1 MSKKEL
7 LLEKIKENNGVIT
20 TKQVI
25 EYGIHKDV
33 LKNMVIKEELEKIAN
48 GLLCL
53 FEGILE
59 KISKSKYKNHFILKG
74 GLLISSLIGV
84 EMRSTLD
91 MDTTI
96 RGLPMNEENI
106 SKILQEILEIYIDA
120 DIVYRLVKLERIR
133 IEDFYEDFSAT
144 ISCRYGKIN
153 TNLNIDITT
162 GDIITPKEVQYFYEK
177 ILEEGSISILTYTIE
192 TIIAEKFETISSRNI
207 TTTRARDFYDLYM
220 LYNLYKSKIDK
231 NILKEAITLTSQHR
245 NSYSLVLQNKEIVK
259 LFYQSDSLKNLWA
272 KYVQNNS
279 YAKDISFNDT
289 ISIYEEIGSILENN

>member
-1 MSKKEL
+1 MKTSEQIKGAIRNITKKTGVNANSL
-7 LLEKIKENNGVIT
+7 L
-20 TKQVI
+20 Q
-25 EYGIHKDV
+25 
-33 LKNMVIKEELEKIAN
+33 M
-48 GLLCL
+48 CL

-59 KISKSKYKNHFILKG
+59 KISKSKYKNHIILKG

-106 SKILQEILEIYIDA
+106 SKILHEILEITIDA
-120 DIVYRLVKLERIR
+120 DIVYRLIKLERIR
-133 IEDFYEDFSAT
+133 KEDLYEDFCAT

-153 TNLNIDITT
+153 ANLNIDITT
-162 GDIITPKEVQYFYEK
+162 GDIITPKEIQYSYEK

-220 LYNLYKSKIDK
+220 LYKIYKSKIDR
-231 NILKEAITLTSQHR
+231 NVLKEAITLTSQHR
-245 NSYSLVLQNKEIVK
+245 NSFSLVLQYKEIVK
-259 LFYQSDSLKNLWA
+259 LFYQSDSLKNLWT

-279 YAKDISFNDT
+279 YAKEISFNDT
-289 ISIYEEIGSILENN
+289 ISIYEEIGSILENNS

>member
-1 MSKKEL
+1 MKTSEQIKGAIRNISKKTGVNANSL
-7 LLEKIKENNGVIT
+7 L
-20 TKQVI
+20 Q
-25 EYGIHKDV
+25 
-33 LKNMVIKEELEKIAN
+33 M
-48 GLLCL
+48 CL

-162 GDIITPKEVQYFYEK
+162 GDIITPTEVQYFYEK

>member
-1 MSKKEL
+1 MKTSEQIKGAIRNITKKTGVNANSL
-7 LLEKIKENNGVIT
+7 L
-20 TKQVI
+20 Q
-25 EYGIHKDV
+25 
-33 LKNMVIKEELEKIAN
+33 M
-48 GLLCL
+48 CL

-59 KISKSKYKNHFILKG
+59 KISKSKYKNHIILKG

-106 SKILQEILEIYIDA
+106 SKILHEILEITIDA
-120 DIVYRLVKLERIR
+120 DIVYRLIKLERIR
-133 IEDFYEDFSAT
+133 KEDLYEDFCAT
-144 ISCRYGKIN
+144 ITCRYGKIN
-153 TNLNIDITT
+153 ANLNIDITT
-162 GDIITPKEVQYFYEK
+162 GDIITPKEIQYSYEK

-220 LYNLYKSKIDK
+220 LYKLYKSKIDR
-231 NILKEAITLTSQHR
+231 NVLKEAITLTSQHR
-245 NSYSLVLQNKEIVK
+245 NSFSLVLQYKEIVK
-259 LFYQSDSLKNLWA
+259 LFYQSNSLKNLWD
-272 KYVQNNS
+272 KYIQNNP
-279 YAKDISFNDT
+279 YAKEISFDDT

>member
-1 MSKKEL
+1 MKTSEQIKGAIRNITKKTGVNANSL
-7 LLEKIKENNGVIT
+7 L
-20 TKQVI
+20 Q
-25 EYGIHKDV
+25 
-33 LKNMVIKEELEKIAN
+33 M
-48 GLLCL
+48 CL

-106 SKILQEILEIYIDA
+106 SKILHEILEITIDA
-120 DIVYRLVKLERIR
+120 DVVYRLIKLERIR
-133 IEDFYEDFSAT
+133 KEDLYEDFCAT

-153 TNLNIDITT
+153 ANLNIDITT
-162 GDIITPKEVQYFYEK
+162 GDIITPKEIQYSYEK

-220 LYNLYKSKIDK
+220 LYKIYKSKIDR
-231 NILKEAITLTSQHR
+231 NVLKEAITLTSQHR
-245 NSYSLVLQNKEIVK
+245 NSFSLVLQYKEIVK
-259 LFYQSDSLKNLWA
+259 LFYQSNSLKKLWD
-272 KYVQNNS
+272 KYIQNNP
-279 YAKDISFNDT
+279 YAKEISFNDT
-289 ISIYEEIGSILENN
+289 ISIYEEIGSILEKY

>member
-1 MSKKEL
+1 MKTSEQIKGAIRNISKKTGVNANSL
-7 LLEKIKENNGVIT
+7 L
-20 TKQVI
+20 Q
-25 EYGIHKDV
+25 
-33 LKNMVIKEELEKIAN
+33 M
-48 GLLCL
+48 CL

-59 KISKSKYKNHFILKG
+59 KISKSKYKNHIILKG

-106 SKILQEILEIYIDA
+106 SKILHEILEITIDA
-120 DIVYRLVKLERIR
+120 DIVYRLIKLERIR
-133 IEDFYEDFSAT
+133 KEDLYEDFCAT

-153 TNLNIDITT
+153 ANLNIDITT
-162 GDIITPKEVQYFYEK
+162 GDIITPKEIQYSYEK

-220 LYNLYKSKIDK
+220 LYKIYKSKIDR
-231 NILKEAITLTSQHR
+231 NVLKEAITLTSQHR
-245 NSYSLVLQNKEIVK
+245 NSFSLVLQYKEIVK
-259 LFYQSDSLKNLWA
+259 LFYQSDSLKNLWT

-279 YAKDISFNDT
+279 YAKEISFNDT
-289 ISIYEEIGSILENN
+289 ISIYEEIGSILEKY

>member
-1 MSKKEL
+1 MKTSEQIKGAIRNISKKTGVNANSL
-7 LLEKIKENNGVIT
+7 L
-20 TKQVI
+20 Q
-25 EYGIHKDV
+25 
-33 LKNMVIKEELEKIAN
+33 M
-48 GLLCL
+48 CL

-106 SKILQEILEIYIDA
+106 SKILHEILEINIDA
-120 DIVYRLVKLERIR
+120 DIEYHLVKLERIR
-133 IEDFYEDFSAT
+133 IEDLYEDFSAT

-207 TTTRARDFYDLYM
+207 TTTRARDFYDLYR

-231 NILKEAITLTSQHR
+231 NILKEAITLTSRHR
-245 NSYSLVLQNKEIVK
+245 NSYSLVLQYKEIVK
-259 LFYQSDSLKNLWA
+259 LFYQSDSLKNLWK

>member
-1 MSKKEL
+1 MKTSEQIKGAIRNITKKTGVNANSL
-7 LLEKIKENNGVIT
+7 L
-20 TKQVI
+20 Q
-25 EYGIHKDV
+25 
-33 LKNMVIKEELEKIAN
+33 M
-48 GLLCL
+48 CL

-59 KISKSKYKNHFILKG
+59 KISKSKYKNHIILKG

-106 SKILQEILEIYIDA
+106 SKILHEILEITIDA
-120 DIVYRLVKLERIR
+120 DIVYRLIKLERIR
-133 IEDFYEDFSAT
+133 KEDLYEDFCAT

-153 TNLNIDITT
+153 ANLNIDITT
-162 GDIITPKEVQYFYEK
+162 GDIITPKEIQYSYEK

-220 LYNLYKSKIDK
+220 LYKLYKSKIDR
-231 NILKEAITLTSQHR
+231 NVLKEAITLTSQHR
-245 NSYSLVLQNKEIVK
+245 NSFSLVLQYKEIVK
-259 LFYQSDSLKNLWA
+259 LFYQSNSLKNLWD
-272 KYVQNNS
+272 KYIQNNP
-279 YAKDISFNDT
+279 YAKEISFDDT
-289 ISIYEEIGSILENN
+289 ISIYEEIGSILEKN

>member
-1 MSKKEL
+1 MKTSEQIKGAIRNISKKTGVNANSL
-7 LLEKIKENNGVIT
+7 L
-20 TKQVI
+20 Q
-25 EYGIHKDV
+25 
-33 LKNMVIKEELEKIAN
+33 M
-48 GLLCL
+48 CL

-106 SKILQEILEIYIDA
+106 SKILHEILEINIDA

-133 IEDFYEDFSAT
+133 TEDFYEDFSAT

-245 NSYSLVLQNKEIVK
+245 NSYSLVLQYKEIVK
-259 LFYQSDSLKNLWA
+259 LFYQSDSLKNLWM

>member
-1 MSKKEL
+1 MKTSEQIKGAIRNITKKTGVNANSL
-7 LLEKIKENNGVIT
+7 L
-20 TKQVI
+20 Q
-25 EYGIHKDV
+25 
-33 LKNMVIKEELEKIAN
+33 M
-48 GLLCL
+48 CL

-133 IEDFYEDFSAT
+133 TEDFYEDFSAT

>member
-1 MSKKEL
+1 MKTSEQIKGAIRNISKKTGVNANSL
-7 LLEKIKENNGVIT
+7 L
-20 TKQVI
+20 Q
-25 EYGIHKDV
+25 
-33 LKNMVIKEELEKIAN
+33 M
-48 GLLCL
+48 CL

-59 KISKSKYKNHFILKG
+59 KISKSKYKNHIILKG

>member
-1 MSKKEL
+1 MKTSEQIKGAIRNITKKTGVNANSL
-7 LLEKIKENNGVIT
+7 L
-20 TKQVI
+20 Q
-25 EYGIHKDV
+25 
-33 LKNMVIKEELEKIAN
+33 M
-48 GLLCL
+48 CL

-59 KISKSKYKNHFILKG
+59 KISKSKYKNHIILKG

-106 SKILQEILEIYIDA
+106 SKILHEILEITIDA
-120 DIVYRLVKLERIR
+120 DIVYRLIKLERIR
-133 IEDFYEDFSAT
+133 KEDLYEDFCAT

-153 TNLNIDITT
+153 ANLNIDITT
-162 GDIITPKEVQYFYEK
+162 GDIITPKEIQYSYEK

-220 LYNLYKSKIDK
+220 LYKIYKSKIDK
-231 NILKEAITLTSQHR
+231 NVLKEAITLTSQHR
-245 NSYSLVLQNKEIVK
+245 NSFSLVLQYKEIVK
-259 LFYQSDSLKNLWA
+259 LFYQSNSLKNLWD
-272 KYVQNNS
+272 KYIQNNP
-279 YAKDISFNDT
+279 YAKEISFDDT
-289 ISIYEEIGSILENN
+289 ISIYEEIGSILEKY

>member
-1 MSKKEL
+1 MKTSEQIKGAIRNISKKTGVNANSL
-7 LLEKIKENNGVIT
+7 L
-20 TKQVI
+20 Q
-25 EYGIHKDV
+25 
-33 LKNMVIKEELEKIAN
+33 M
-48 GLLCL
+48 CL

-59 KISKSKYKNHFILKG
+59 KISNSKYKNHFILKG

-106 SKILQEILEIYIDA
+106 SKILHEILEINIDA
-120 DIVYRLVKLERIR
+120 DIEYDLVKLERIR
-133 IEDFYEDFSAT
+133 TEDFYEDFSAT

-231 NILKEAITLTSQHR
+231 NILKEAITLTSQQR
-245 NSYSLVLQNKEIVK
+245 NSYSLVLQYKEIVK
-259 LFYQSDSLKNLWA
+259 LFYQSDSLKNLWT

-289 ISIYEEIGSILENN
+289 ISIYEEIGSILENNS

>member
-1 MSKKEL
+1 MKTSEQIKGAIRNISKKTGVNANSL
-7 LLEKIKENNGVIT
+7 L
-20 TKQVI
+20 Q
-25 EYGIHKDV
+25 
-33 LKNMVIKEELEKIAN
+33 M
-48 GLLCL
+48 CL

-59 KISKSKYKNHFILKG
+59 KISKSKYKNHIILKG

-106 SKILQEILEIYIDA
+106 SKILHEILEITIDA
-120 DIVYRLVKLERIR
+120 DIEYRLVKLERIR
-133 IEDFYEDFSAT
+133 TEEFYEDFSAT

-162 GDIITPKEVQYFYEK
+162 GDIITPKEIQYSYEK

-220 LYNLYKSKIDK
+220 LYKIYKSKIDR
-231 NILKEAITLTSQHR
+231 NVLKEAITLTSQHR
-245 NSYSLVLQNKEIVK
+245 NSFSLVLQYKEIVN
-259 LFYQSDSLKNLWA
+259 LFYQNNSLKNLWD
-272 KYVQNNS
+272 KYIQNNP
-279 YAKDISFNDT
+279 YAKEISFDDT
-289 ISIYEEIGSILENN
+289 ISVYEEIGSILEKY

>member
-1 MSKKEL
+1 MKASEQIKGAIRNISKKTGVNANSL
-7 LLEKIKENNGVIT
+7 L
-20 TKQVI
+20 Q
-25 EYGIHKDV
+25 
-33 LKNMVIKEELEKIAN
+33 M
-48 GLLCL
+48 CL

-59 KISKSKYKNHFILKG
+59 KISKSKYKNHIILKG

-106 SKILQEILEIYIDA
+106 SKILHEILEITIDA
-120 DIVYRLVKLERIR
+120 DIVYRLIKLERIR
-133 IEDFYEDFSAT
+133 KEDLYEDFCAT

-153 TNLNIDITT
+153 ANLNIDITT
-162 GDIITPKEVQYFYEK
+162 GDIITPKEIQYSYEK

-220 LYNLYKSKIDK
+220 LYKIYKSKIDR
-231 NILKEAITLTSQHR
+231 NVLKEAITLTSQHR
-245 NSYSLVLQNKEIVK
+245 NSFSLVLQYKEIVK
-259 LFYQSDSLKNLWA
+259 LFYQSNSLKNLWD
-272 KYVQNNS
+272 KYIQNNP
-279 YAKDISFNDT
+279 YAKEISFDDT
-289 ISIYEEIGSILENN
+289 ISIYEEIGSILEKY

>member
-1 MSKKEL
+1 MKTSEQIKGAIRNISKKTGVNANSL
-7 LLEKIKENNGVIT
+7 L
-20 TKQVI
+20 Q
-25 EYGIHKDV
+25 
-33 LKNMVIKEELEKIAN
+33 M
-48 GLLCL
+48 CL

-59 KISKSKYKNHFILKG
+59 KISKSKYKNHIILKG

-106 SKILQEILEIYIDA
+106 LKILHEILEITIDA
-120 DIVYRLVKLERIR
+120 DIVYRLIKLERIR
-133 IEDFYEDFSAT
+133 KEDLYEDFCAT

-153 TNLNIDITT
+153 ANLNIDITT
-162 GDIITPKEVQYFYEK
+162 GDIITPKEIKYSYEK

-220 LYNLYKSKIDK
+220 LYKLYKSKIDR
-231 NILKEAITLTSQHR
+231 NVLKEAIILTSQHR
-245 NSYSLVLQNKEIVK
+245 NSFSLVLQYKEIVK
-259 LFYQSDSLKNLWA
+259 LFYQSNSLKNLWD
-272 KYVQNNS
+272 KYIQNNP
-279 YAKDISFNDT
+279 YAKEISFDDT
-289 ISIYEEIGSILENN
+289 ISIYEEIGSILEKN

>member
-1 MSKKEL
+1 MKTSEQIKGAIRNISKKTGVNANSL
-7 LLEKIKENNGVIT
+7 L
-20 TKQVI
+20 Q
-25 EYGIHKDV
+25 
-33 LKNMVIKEELEKIAN
+33 M
-48 GLLCL
+48 CL

-106 SKILQEILEIYIDA
+106 SKILQEILEITIDA
-120 DIVYRLVKLERIR
+120 DIVYRLIKLERIR
-133 IEDFYEDFSAT
+133 KEDLYEDFCAT
-144 ISCRYGKIN
+144 ITCRYGKIN

-220 LYNLYKSKIDK
+220 LYKLYKSKIDR
-231 NILKEAITLTSQHR
+231 NVLKEAITLTSQHR
-245 NSYSLVLQNKEIVK
+245 NSFSLVLQYKEIVK
-259 LFYQSDSLKNLWA
+259 LFYQSNSLKNLWD
-272 KYVQNNS
+272 KYIQNNP
-279 YAKDISFNDT
+279 YAKEISFDDT

>member
-1 MSKKEL
+1 MKTSEQIKGAIRNITKKTGVNANSL
-7 LLEKIKENNGVIT
+7 L
-20 TKQVI
+20 Q
-25 EYGIHKDV
+25 
-33 LKNMVIKEELEKIAN
+33 M
-48 GLLCL
+48 CL

-59 KISKSKYKNHFILKG
+59 KISKSKYKNHIIFKG

-106 SKILQEILEIYIDA
+106 SKILHEILEITIDA
-120 DIVYRLVKLERIR
+120 DIVYRLIKLERIR
-133 IEDFYEDFSAT
+133 KEDLYEDFCAT
-144 ISCRYGKIN
+144 ITCRYGKIN
-153 TNLNIDITT
+153 ANLNIDITT
-162 GDIITPKEVQYFYEK
+162 GDIITPKEIQYSYEK

-220 LYNLYKSKIDK
+220 LYKLYKSKIDR
-231 NILKEAITLTSQHR
+231 NVLKEAITLTSQHR
-245 NSYSLVLQNKEIVK
+245 NSFSLVLQYKEIVK

-289 ISIYEEIGSILENN
+289 ISIYEEIGSILEKY

>member
-1 MSKKEL
+1 MKTSEQIKGAIRNISKKTGVNANSL
-7 LLEKIKENNGVIT
+7 L
-20 TKQVI
+20 Q
-25 EYGIHKDV
+25 
-33 LKNMVIKEELEKIAN
+33 M
-48 GLLCL
+48 CL

-59 KISKSKYKNHFILKG
+59 KISNSKYKNHIILKG

-106 SKILQEILEIYIDA
+106 LKILHEILEITIDA
-120 DIVYRLVKLERIR
+120 DIVYRLIKLERIR
-133 IEDFYEDFSAT
+133 KEDLYEDFCAT

-153 TNLNIDITT
+153 ANLNIDITT
-162 GDIITPKEVQYFYEK
+162 GDIITPKEIQYSYEK

-220 LYNLYKSKIDK
+220 LYKIYKSKIER
-231 NILKEAITLTSQHR
+231 NVLKEAITLTSQHR
-245 NSYSLVLQNKEIVK
+245 NSFSLVLQYKEIVK
-259 LFYQSDSLKNLWA
+259 LFYQSNSLKNLWD
-272 KYVQNNS
+272 KYIQNNP
-279 YAKDISFNDT
+279 YAKEISFDDT
-289 ISIYEEIGSILENN
+289 ISVYEEIGSILEKY